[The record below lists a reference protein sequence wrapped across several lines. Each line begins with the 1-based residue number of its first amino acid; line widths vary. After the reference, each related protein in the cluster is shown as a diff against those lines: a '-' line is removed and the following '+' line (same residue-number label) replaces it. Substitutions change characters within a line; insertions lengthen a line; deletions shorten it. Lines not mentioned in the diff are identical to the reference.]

1 MNRFEDKKR
10 VGVSTSLNS
19 RILEVL
25 AKKREQSKLNLN
37 NAGKG
42 RSASK
47 SQPKKSLYPK
57 KKHRNVDLDDGE
69 FIAEEDD
76 DYECNIS
83 DEDQSEEK
91 LEDVVADSSGEE
103 VLEDFVEPVRL
114 KISKQKSGEVEYE
127 VTSELPIRA
136 IQSSDDED
144 AQPVKGKP
152 NKRKLTIDSSDDD
165 HHVKS
170 PIKSKKL
177 ENVKKSKK
185 LRTEE
190 LEDDVND
197 KNYSGAFQN
206 SSDSDDGQDVNRTYS
221 DAELKQKTI
230 DFFNHAKV
238 EDIRSTP
245 RISDKMVKV
254 IMSMRPFNSFD
265 EFQKALNTVPRGNQA
280 IEVYFDYLENRGI
293 IEKVLDDCT
302 GKAKEMSKRIQD
314 LSTKEVIQQP
324 KSLTNCSLHDYQQI
338 GLNWLIQMHKLGYNA
353 ILADE
358 MGLGK
363 TIQII
368 AFLTYLKEIGV
379 NGPHLIVVPSS
390 VIENWQSEFSKFSP
404 KLKILC
410 YYGAME
416 ERKRL
421 RREAVKGT
429 KNIDILLTTYN
440 MITSKEEDRKFF
452 KAFSIHYVI
461 YDEGHMLKNCNTTRY
476 RSLMKVKG
484 KRKILLT
491 GTPLQNNLI
500 ELISLT
506 YFVMSKMFLN
516 YCEDIDQLLGQFQVR
531 TQCGKRTNTVTS
543 LKKEFE
549 KENSEEDRTP
559 LTVDELYESH
569 KIEQAKLIL
578 APFMLRRLK
587 VDVLQSLPKK
597 NQEVVYVDLK
607 PLQVEIYEYC
617 LDGIRSAHFRGDGSS
632 VGGLMQLRQIA
643 NHPLLYR
650 WIYNDGLCHKIAELL
665 VMYNDSYKKKNPV
678 YLAEDLSFM
687 SDISI
692 HKLCLTTEKTLVYAL
707 EDSKFLESAKIDA
720 LDELLPK
727 IKNANEKVLI
737 FSQFTMLLDIL
748 EVYLEIRG
756 YHFKRLDGSTPVM
769 ERFQMV
775 EEFNQNE
782 DIFVFLLSTKAGGL
796 GINLTAANNVIIHD
810 IDFNIQNDKQ
820 AEDRAHRLGQKKE
833 VNIYRLITKNTVEEP
848 MLTNAENKLKLQENV
863 TGDNSENYENTIDHK
878 LVEVLLKDAF
888 DKKDSLKKH

>member
-1 MNRFEDKKR
+1 MNRFDDKKR
-10 VGVSTSLNS
+10 VGVSSVSNAK
-19 RILEVL
+19 ILETL
-25 AKKREQSKLNLN
+25 AKKREQLKLVLN
-37 NAGKG
+37 NSSKGK
-42 RSASK
+42 SSSK
-47 SQPKKSLYPK
+47 CQQKKSVYPERK
-57 KKHRNVDLDDGE
+57 QKSTKLDDGE

-76 DYECNIS
+76 DYDCYIS
-83 DEDQSEEK
+83 DEDHPEEK
-91 LEDVVADSSGEE
+91 MEDIVADSSGEE
-103 VLEDFVEPVRL
+103 IVENFVEPVRL
-114 KISKQKSGEVEYE
+114 KISKDKSGEIEYE
-127 VTSELPIRA
+127 VTSELPIHA
-136 IQSSDDED
+136 IQSSEDED
-144 AQPVKGKP
+144 MQPVKKNL

-165 HHVKS
+165 RVKS
-170 PIKSKKL
+170 PIKSKKK
-177 ENVKKSKK
+177 ESSRRVKCLK
-185 LRTEE
+185 TEE
-190 LEDDVND
+190 VDDDVND
-197 KNYSGAFQN
+197 KNYSGMFN
-206 SSDSDDGQDVNRTYS
+206 NCSDSDDEQNVYRTYS
-221 DAELKQKTI
+221 DSELKQKTI
-230 DFFNHAKV
+230 DFFNHASI

-245 RISDKMVKV
+245 RISDKMVNV
-254 IMSMRPFNSFD
+254 IMSMRPFSSFD
-265 EFQKALNTVPRGNQA
+265 EFQKTLNAIPRGNQA

-302 GKAKEMSKRIQD
+302 GKAKEMSKRLQD
-314 LSTKEVIQQP
+314 MSTKEVIQQP
-324 KSLTNCSLHDYQQI
+324 ASLTNCVLHDYQQI
-338 GLNWLIQMHKLGYNA
+338 GLNWLVQMHKLGYNA

-368 AFLTYLKEIGV
+368 AFLTYLKESGV

-390 VIENWQSEFSKFSP
+390 VIENWQNEFSKFSP
-404 KLKILC
+404 TLKILC
-410 YYGAME
+410 YYGAMD

-429 KNIDILLTTYN
+429 KNIDVLLTTYN

-452 KAFSIHYVI
+452 KAFSIHYVV

-516 YCEDIDQLLGQFQVR
+516 YCDDIDQLLGQFQIR

-578 APFMLRRLK
+578 SPFMLRRLK
-587 VDVLQSLPKK
+587 TEVLQSLPKK
-597 NQEVVYVDLK
+597 NQEIVYVDLK
-607 PLQVEIYEYC
+607 PLQVEMYDHC
-617 LDGIRSAHFRGDGSS
+617 LSDIRRAHLTGDGSS

-665 VMYNDSYKKKNPV
+665 VMHNDTYKKKNPV
-678 YLAEDLSFM
+678 YLAEDLGFM
-687 SDISI
+687 SDMAI
-692 HKLCLTTEKTLVYAL
+692 HKLCLTTTQTTQYAL
-707 EDSKFLESAKIDA
+707 EDSKFLESSKIDA
-720 LDELLPK
+720 LDKLLPK
-727 IKNANEKVLI
+727 IKSSSEKVLI

-756 YHFKRLDGSTPVM
+756 YHFRRLDGSTPVM

-775 EEFNQNE
+775 EEFNKDD
-782 DIFVFLLSTKAGGL
+782 DIFVFLLSTRAGGL

-810 IDFNIQNDKQ
+810 IDYNIQNDKQ
-820 AEDRAHRLGQKKE
+820 AEDRAHRLGQTKE
-833 VNIYRLITKNTVEEP
+833 VNIYRLIAKNTVEEP

-863 TGDNSENYENTIDHK
+863 TGDNSENTIDHK
-878 LVEVLLKDAF
+878 LVEILLKDAF
-888 DKKDSLKKH
+888 EKKDSLDKS